1 MVTSAL
7 KIGTEGTGGGR
18 GCFMEGEQEGLS
30 RRETLEQP
38 AVCPTWGPRFIGR
51 VTAEPQGG
59 NELAFEGWQGAQNV
73 SVEPASWRAGR
84 RSPSTMQAPP
94 MVESLDF
101 A

>member
-1 MVTSAL
+1 M
-7 KIGTEGTGGGR
+7 GGGAASWR
-18 GCFMEGEQEGLS
+18 VSRKVSLEGRLWNSQLCVPPG
-30 RRETLEQP
+30 
-38 AVCPTWGPRFIGR
+38 APRFIGR

-101 A
+101 S